1 MTIKE
6 TRPYPVPA
14 EVVMRSTLFVLANM
28 QARLQ
33 VYNEQTGVIVATISK
48 WMGLQK
54 QDVIVKVRRNEQ
66 TAILDLEAPDPEK
79 AKQLLDLI
87 ASYITDGAGRVQADA
102 TIQWIDIQKDRANR
116 ARRSQL
122 VGRAK
127 GLLPGQSAPEAA
139 EESALAIVDEQ
150 GNQLIQPDATDAALM
165 PVPDNPGVL
174 VKNQQDMVIELKVDP
189 DVFTD
194 RTSYLSV
201 CEACAATV
209 MRGSKYCPSC
219 GRPLTLEAVQPE
231 LQGGAATA
239 ASASL
244 TAGLIAFGAALAVPF
259 VLLILPELL
268 VGNPDLSFLEN
279 VGQSVTPVRLVLAGL
294 LGVLPGLV
302 FGWRAIARAQQASFY
317 QNLKATFDSKGRR
330 RAVTGNVLGWV
341 AIYLC
346 IAWILFIGV
355 AYLFR

>member
-1 MTIKE
+1 MSIKE

-14 EVVMRSTLFVLANM
+14 EIVMRSTLYVLANM

-33 VYNEQTGVIVATISK
+33 VYNEQTGVIVATMTR

-54 QDVIVKVRRNEQ
+54 KDVIVKVRRNEQ
-66 TAILDLEAPDPEK
+66 TAILDLEAPDAEK

-87 ASYITDGAGRVQADA
+87 SSYITDGAGKVQADA
-102 TIQWIDIQKDRANR
+102 TIQWVDIQKDRANR
-116 ARRSQL
+116 AKRNQL
-122 VGRAK
+122 LGRAK
-127 GLLPGQSAPEAA
+127 GLIPGQSSEPG
-139 EESALAIVDEQ
+139 EETALALIDEQ
-150 GNQLIQPDATDAALM
+150 GNDLIQADSTDAALM

-174 VKNQQDMVIELKVDP
+174 VKNQQDMIIELKVDP
-189 DVFTD
+189 EVFAD

-201 CEACAATV
+201 CEACSATV

-231 LQGGAATA
+231 LQGGAARA

-244 TAGLIAFGAALAVPF
+244 TAGLIAFAAALAVPF
-259 VLLILPELL
+259 ILLILPELL
-268 VGNPDLSFLEN
+268 VGNPDLSFLEK

-294 LGVLPGLV
+294 LGILPGLV
-302 FGWRAIARAQQASFY
+302 FGWRAISQAQQAGFY

-330 RAVTGNVLGWV
+330 QSATGKVLGWA
-341 AIYLC
+341 AIYTC
-346 IAWILFIGV
+346 VAWILFIGV